1 VNLHE
6 FQAKI
11 FLQKYG
17 IPIPL
22 FVVAANEHE
31 VQQGIREIGCREAVV
46 KAQVHAG
53 GRGKAGGVKIGKN
66 SEELLRLS
74 KEMLGMRLV
83 TKQTGEKGIEVK
95 TIMISELVDI
105 EKEYYMSF
113 LIDRSLR
120 RPIVMLSSEGGT
132 EIEELAEKSPEKI
145 LRVPFCNNGKV
156 RGYHLIEICKFM
168 GWEGGLAKA
177 GKELVK
183 KCAQAFTDSD
193 ASLLEI
199 NPLVLTKSGEL
210 AVLDAKLAVDDDAL
224 FRQPNLKQWE
234 DLDQLGEAEATAK
247 EEGLSYIGLDGSI
260 GCLVNGAGLA
270 MATMDIIHLFGGEPA
285 NFLDVGGS
293 ATEEQIAKGFEL
305 ILSDSRV
312 KAIFVNIFG
321 GIMDCGVLAS
331 GIVAAAK
338 RDQVNV
344 PLVVRMEGT
353 NVERGLQILSESSL
367 EIQTAK
373 TMDEGAKKAV
383 EAAGI

>member
-17 IPIPL
+17 IPIPS
-22 FVVAANEHE
+22 FIVATNKQEM
-31 VQQGIREIGCREAVV
+31 QQGLKELGCQSGVV

-66 SEELLRLS
+66 PEELLRLS

-95 TIMISELVDI
+95 TIMISDLVDI
-105 EKEYYMSF
+105 EKEYYMAF
-113 LIDRSLR
+113 LIDRTLR
-120 RPIVMLSSEGGT
+120 RPIVMLSAEGGT
-132 EIEELAEKSPEKI
+132 EIEELAETAPEKI
-145 LRVPFCNNGKV
+145 LRVPFCSSGKV
-156 RGYHLIEICKFM
+156 RNYQLIEICKFM
-168 GWEGGLAKA
+168 GWQGDQAKA
-177 GKELVK
+177 GRELVK
-183 KCAQAFTDSD
+183 KCAQAFTESD

-199 NPLVLTKSGEL
+199 NPLVLTKQGEL
-210 AVLDAKLAVDDDAL
+210 IVLDAKLSVDEDAL
-224 FRQPNLKQWE
+224 FRQPSLKQWE
-234 DLDQLGEAEATAK
+234 DLDQLGEAEAIAQ
-247 EEGLSYIGLDGSI
+247 EVGLSYIGLDGSI

-270 MATMDIIHLFGGEPA
+270 MGTMDIIHLFGGEPA

-293 ATEEQIAKGFEL
+293 ATEEQIAKGFQL

-331 GIVAAAK
+331 GIVNAAQK
-338 RDQVNV
+338 DEVNV
-344 PLVVRMEGT
+344 PIVVRMEGT
-353 NVERGLQILSESSL
+353 NVEKGLEILANSSL

-383 EAAGI
+383 EAAGK